1 MKTKSETTSAELSA
15 RLADAKTQ
23 IQVAIDNGDL
33 DLMKKLRA
41 EIRELPE
48 QITLAEIAELKTRI
62 DQLNVELE
70 QNEDTKKLLREM
82 IAQRKSELQTK
93 LDECKPFYEN
103 LNQAA
108 WQMSFAQNEYESL
121 LVSRREAKALLFRLS
136 DTLKENV

>member
-1 MKTKSETTSAELSA
+1 MKTKSEATSAELSA

-23 IQVAIDNGDL
+23 IQAAIDNSDL

-70 QNEDTKKLLREM
+70 QNEDTKKLLRVV
-82 IAQRKSELQTK
+82 IAQSKSELQTK

-103 LNQAA
+103 LNHAS